1 MASRGFIT
9 IPDWMYD
16 LDLDVYETIILATI
30 FGFSQDGDSRFSGSQ
45 NYLARKAKCS
55 RRKVVNCLENLL
67 SKGFI
72 EKFDVNVRGIHLCEY
87 TFKASAFDA
96 QGVHQVHRGCECGAH
111 NNIDDN
117 IDINNTLSNKGKA
130 KFQKPSLEEIR
141 LYCQERNNSVE
152 PEKFFNFY
160 ESKGWVVGKSPM
172 KDWKAAVRTWEQR
185 RPDWKAV
192 VRTWEQRRPETTR
205 TTFSSRQKKS
215 VFEQNLEVMDQM
227 FGTDMHSKAYG
238 KNEVYDEQ

>member
-96 QGVHQVHRGCECGAH
+96 QGVHQVHRECECGAH

-117 IDINNTLSNKGKA
+117 IDINTLSIKKNT
-130 KFQKPSLEEIR
+130 KFKKPSIEEIR
-141 LYCQERNNSVE
+141 LYCQERNNSVD

-185 RPDWKAV
+185 G
-192 VRTWEQRRPETTR
+192 PEKTR
-205 TTFSSRQKKS
+205 ATYSPRQKKS
-215 VFEQNLEVMDQM
+215 VFEQNLEVIDQM
-227 FGTDMHSKAYG
+227 FGTDMHSQAYG
-238 KNEVYDEQ
+238 KKEVYDEQ

>member
-185 RPDWKAV
+185 RP
-192 VRTWEQRRPETTR
+192 ETTR

>member
-9 IPDWMYD
+9 IPDWMHD
-16 LDLDVYETIILATI
+16 LDLDVYETIILAII

-72 EKFDVNVRGIHLCEY
+72 EKFDVNVRGMHLCEY
-87 TFKASAFDA
+87 KFKDGVCDA
-96 QGVHQVHRGCECGAH
+96 QGVHLVHRGCECDAH

-117 IDINNTLSNKGKA
+117 IDINTLSNKGRS
-130 KFQKPSLEEIR
+130 KFQKPSLEQIR
-141 LYCQERNNSVE
+141 SYCQERGNQVD

-160 ESKGWVVGKSPM
+160 ESKGWLIGKSPM

-185 RPDWKAV
+185 RP
-192 VRTWEQRRPETTR
+192 ETTR
-205 TTFSSRQKKS
+205 ANYQPRQRKS
-215 VFEQNLEVMDQM
+215 VLEQNLEVMDQM
-227 FGTDMHSKAYG
+227 FGTDMHSQVYG
-238 KNEVYDEQ
+238 KKEVYDEQ

>member
-9 IPDWMYD
+9 IPDWMHD

-67 SKGFI
+67 SKGYI

-87 TFKASAFDA
+87 TFKESAFDA
-96 QGVHQVHRGCECGAH
+96 QVVHQVHRGCECGAH

-117 IDINNTLSNKGKA
+117 IDINTLSIKKNT
-130 KFQKPSLEEIR
+130 KFQKPSIEEIR
-141 LYCQERNNSVE
+141 LYCKERHNQVD

-185 RPDWKAV
+185 RP
-192 VRTWEQRRPETTR
+192 ETTR
-205 TTFSSRQKKS
+205 ATYQTRQRKS
-215 VFEQNLEVMDQM
+215 VFEQNLEVMDEM
-227 FGTDMHSKAYG
+227 FGTDMHSQAYG
-238 KNEVYDEQ
+238 KKEVYDEQ

>member
-9 IPDWMYD
+9 IPDWMHD

-72 EKFDVNVRGIHLCEY
+72 QKFDVNVRGIHLCEY

-117 IDINNTLSNKGKA
+117 IDINTLSIKKNT
-130 KFQKPSLEEIR
+130 KFQKPSIEEIR
-141 LYCQERNNSVE
+141 LYCQERNNSVD

-185 RPDWKAV
+185 G
-192 VRTWEQRRPETTR
+192 PEITR
-205 TTFSSRQKKS
+205 ATYSPRQKKS

-227 FGTDMHSKAYG
+227 FGTDLHSQTYG
-238 KNEVYDEQ
+238 KKEVYDEQ

>member
-9 IPDWMYD
+9 IPDWMHD

-96 QGVHQVHRGCECGAH
+96 QGVHLVHRGCECGAH

-117 IDINNTLSNKGKA
+117 IDINTLSIKNTE
-130 KFQKPSLEEIR
+130 FHKPSVEEIR
-141 LYCQERNNSVE
+141 LYCQERNNSVD

-185 RPDWKAV
+185 K
-192 VRTWEQRRPETTR
+192 PETTR
-205 TTFSSRQKKS
+205 TTFSTRQKKS

-227 FGTDMHSKAYG
+227 FGTDMHSQAYG
-238 KNEVYDEQ
+238 KKEVNDEQ

>member
-1 MASRGFIT
+1 MVSRGFIT
-9 IPDWMYD
+9 IPDWMHD

-72 EKFDVNVRGIHLCEY
+72 EKFDVNVRGVHLCEY

-96 QGVHQVHRGCECGAH
+96 QGVNQVHRGCECDAH

-117 IDINNTLSNKGKA
+117 IDINTLSIKKNT
-130 KFQKPSLEEIR
+130 KFQKPSLDEIR
-141 LYCQERNNSVE
+141 VYCQERGNQVD

-172 KDWKAAVRTWEQR
+172 KDWKAAVRTWGQR
-185 RPDWKAV
+185 I
-192 VRTWEQRRPETTR
+192 TETSRATYQP
-205 TTFSSRQKKS
+205 RQKES
-215 VFEQNLEVMDQM
+215 VLSHNLKVMDQM
-227 FGTDMHSKAYG
+227 FGTDLHSQAYG
-238 KNEVYDEQ
+238 KKEVYDEQ

>member
-9 IPDWMYD
+9 IPDWMHD

-87 TFKASAFDA
+87 TFNTSAFDA
-96 QGVHQVHRGCECGAH
+96 QGVHQVHRGCECDAH

-117 IDINNTLSNKGKA
+117 IDINTLSNKGRS
-130 KFQKPSLEEIR
+130 KFQKPSLEQIR
-141 LYCQERNNSVE
+141 YYCQERGNQVD

-172 KDWKAAVRTWEQR
+172 KDWKAAVRTWEH
-185 RPDWKAV
+185 
-192 VRTWEQRRPETTR
+192 RRPEITR
-205 TTFSSRQKKS
+205 ATYQPRQRKS
-215 VFEQNLEVMDQM
+215 VLEQNLEVMDQM
-227 FGTDMHSKAYG
+227 FGTDMHSQVYG
-238 KNEVYDEQ
+238 KKEVYDEQRDDNN

>member
-9 IPDWMYD
+9 IPDWMHD

-72 EKFDVNVRGIHLCEY
+72 EKFDVNVRGVHLCEY

-117 IDINNTLSNKGKA
+117 IDINTLSIKNT
-130 KFQKPSLEEIR
+130 KFHKPSVEEIR
-141 LYCQERNNSVE
+141 LYCQERNNSVD

-160 ESKGWVVGKSPM
+160 ESKGWLVGKSPM

-185 RPDWKAV
+185 RP
-192 VRTWEQRRPETTR
+192 ETTR
-205 TTFSSRQKKS
+205 ATYQPRQRKS

-227 FGTDMHSKAYG
+227 FGTDMHSQAYG
-238 KNEVYDEQ
+238 KKEVYDEQRDDNNQ

>member
-152 PEKFFNFY
+152 PEKFFDFY

-185 RPDWKAV
+185 G
-192 VRTWEQRRPETTR
+192 PETTR
-205 TTFSSRQKKS
+205 AIYSPRQKKS
-215 VFEQNLEVMDQM
+215 VFEQNLEVIDQM
-227 FGTDMHSKAYG
+227 FGTDMHSQAYG
-238 KNEVYDEQ
+238 KKEVYDEQ

>member
-9 IPDWMYD
+9 IPDWMHD

-72 EKFDVNVRGIHLCEY
+72 EKFDVNVRGVHLCEY

-96 QGVHQVHRGCECGAH
+96 QGVHLVHRGCECGAH

-117 IDINNTLSNKGKA
+117 IDINTLSIKKNT
-130 KFQKPSLEEIR
+130 KFQKPSIEEIR
-141 LYCQERNNSVE
+141 LYCQERNNSVD

-160 ESKGWVVGKSPM
+160 ESKGWLVGKSPM

-185 RPDWKAV
+185 
-192 VRTWEQRRPETTR
+192 QLETTR
-205 TTFSSRQKKS
+205 ITFSPRQKKS

-227 FGTDMHSKAYG
+227 FGTDMHSQAYG
-238 KNEVYDEQ
+238 KKEVYDEQRDDNNQ

>member
-9 IPDWMYD
+9 IPDWMHD

-87 TFKASAFDA
+87 TFNTSAFDA
-96 QGVHQVHRGCECGAH
+96 QGVHQVHRGCECDAH

-117 IDINNTLSNKGKA
+117 IDINTLSNKGRS
-130 KFQKPSLEEIR
+130 KFQKPSLEQIR
-141 LYCQERNNSVE
+141 SYCQERGNQVD

-185 RPDWKAV
+185 RP
-192 VRTWEQRRPETTR
+192 ETTR
-205 TTFSSRQKKS
+205 ATYRPRQRKS
-215 VFEQNLEVMDQM
+215 VLEQNLEVMDQM
-227 FGTDMHSKAYG
+227 FGTDMHSQVYG
-238 KNEVYDEQ
+238 KKEVYDEQ

>member
-9 IPDWMYD
+9 IPDWMHD

-117 IDINNTLSNKGKA
+117 IDINTLSIKKNT
-130 KFQKPSLEEIR
+130 KFQKPSIEEIR
-141 LYCQERNNSVE
+141 LYCQERNNSVD

-172 KDWKAAVRTWEQR
+172 KDWKAAIRTWEKREKEVPQR
-185 RPDWKAV
+185 KRATHK
-192 VRTWEQRRPETTR
+192 E
-205 TTFSSRQKKS
+205 S
-215 VFEQNLEVMDQM
+215 VLEHNLKVMDQM
-227 FGTDMHSKAYG
+227 FGTNMHEQAYG
-238 KNEVYDEQ
+238 KKEVYDEQ

>member
-9 IPDWMYD
+9 IPDWMHD

-96 QGVHQVHRGCECGAH
+96 QGVHQVHRGCECDAH

-117 IDINNTLSNKGKA
+117 IDINTLSIKKNT
-130 KFQKPSLEEIR
+130 KFQKPSIEEIR
-141 LYCQERNNSVE
+141 LYCQERNNSVD

-160 ESKGWVVGKSPM
+160 ESKGWLVGKSPM

-185 RPDWKAV
+185 
-192 VRTWEQRRPETTR
+192 QLETTR
-205 TTFSSRQKKS
+205 TTFSPRQKKS
-215 VFEQNLEVMDQM
+215 VFELNLEVMD
-227 FGTDMHSKAYG
+227 
-238 KNEVYDEQ
+238 